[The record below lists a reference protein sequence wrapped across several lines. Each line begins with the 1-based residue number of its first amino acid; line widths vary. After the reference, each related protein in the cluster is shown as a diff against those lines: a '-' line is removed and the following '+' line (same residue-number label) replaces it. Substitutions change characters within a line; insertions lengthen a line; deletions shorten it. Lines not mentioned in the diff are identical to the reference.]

1 MLDDIFCRTGTSA
14 PTMVGRRLD
23 LVERLEFKFD
33 QENSVLEVM
42 VVVMVFSPMIKV
54 FGVGGQDLATPDD
67 VLVASVGADDV
78 IHQMVKVFCVD
89 KLRQAAAGAAQSSRL
104 GDVLGQILRLV

>member
-1 MLDDIFCRTGTSA
+1 MLDDIFCRTGSSA

-42 VVVMVFSPMIKV
+42 VVVMVEVILAIMKSWRLEMHTGGEI
-54 FGVGGQDLATPDD
+54 VGSNRWI
-67 VLVASVGADDV
+67 V
-78 IHQMVKVFCVD
+78 
-89 KLRQAAAGAAQSSRL
+89 
-104 GDVLGQILRLV
+104 

>member
-33 QENSVLEVM
+33 QENSGLKVM
-42 VVVMVFSPMIKV
+42 VVMVVIIVIVVIVPLNSKV
-54 FGVGGQDLATPDD
+54 T
-67 VLVASVGADDV
+67 
-78 IHQMVKVFCVD
+78 
-89 KLRQAAAGAAQSSRL
+89 
-104 GDVLGQILRLV
+104 

>member
-42 VVVMVFSPMIKV
+42 VVVMVEVILAIMKSWRLEMHNGGEIV
-54 FGVGGQDLATPDD
+54 GSVREAGVDL
-67 VLVASVGADDV
+67 
-78 IHQMVKVFCVD
+78 
-89 KLRQAAAGAAQSSRL
+89 
-104 GDVLGQILRLV
+104 

>member
-33 QENSVLEVM
+33 QENSGLKVM
-42 VVVMVFSPMIKV
+42 VVVMV
-54 FGVGGQDLATPDD
+54 GVILAVMKSWRLEMHNGGEIVGSVREAGVDL
-67 VLVASVGADDV
+67 
-78 IHQMVKVFCVD
+78 
-89 KLRQAAAGAAQSSRL
+89 
-104 GDVLGQILRLV
+104 